1 MFLEAEAFAT
11 FKSLFL
17 NVVEAIAQIM
27 RFGTLSAR
35 DFALFITNHPLTL
48 ALFLMFA
55 IGLGIGLV
63 RRLKSL

>member
-1 MFLEAEAFAT
+1 MEAQAFAT

-17 NVVEAIAQIM
+17 NVLEAVVQVM

-35 DFALFITNHPLTL
+35 DFASFIANHPLTL

-55 IGLGIGLV
+55 IGLGIGLL
-63 RRLKSL
+63 RRIKSL